1 MIIVVCMFLCL
12 KVLAQ
17 STTML
22 LNLDRSFKIELAWL
36 ASGAYQALAGAVN
49 SSILKCLPNIDSH
62 VTLAQSRAKLL
73 NLKEDMLYKMA
84 SRQSQSAVD
93 SMASVVSK
101 MLVGMP
107 PHPESFKTAGGVFTS
122 AWALFPHFV
131 KHPVKGEDDLTGTE
145 ALVSK
150 FGDLQK
156 LLKKEKRPA
165 QLYELDIFK
174 AFATPHATQP
184 KSNMQC

>member
-36 ASGAYQALAGAVN
+36 ASGAYQALAGVVN

-101 MLVGMP
+101 MLVGVP
-107 PHPESFKTAGGVFTS
+107 PPRASRLLEASSPVPG
-122 AWALFPHFV
+122 LFCRISPSS
-131 KHPVKGEDDLTGTE
+131 L
-145 ALVSK
+145 
-150 FGDLQK
+150 
-156 LLKKEKRPA
+156 
-165 QLYELDIFK
+165 
-174 AFATPHATQP
+174 
-184 KSNMQC
+184 

>member
-1 MIIVVCMFLCL
+1 MHEDPNMIIVVCMFLCL

-17 STTML
+17 STTNL

-36 ASGAYQALAGAVN
+36 ASGAYQALAGVVN

-101 MLVGMP
+101 MLVGVP
-107 PHPESFKTAGGVFTS
+107 PPRASRLLEASSPVPG
-122 AWALFPHFV
+122 LFCRISPSS
-131 KHPVKGEDDLTGTE
+131 L
-145 ALVSK
+145 
-150 FGDLQK
+150 
-156 LLKKEKRPA
+156 
-165 QLYELDIFK
+165 
-174 AFATPHATQP
+174 
-184 KSNMQC
+184 